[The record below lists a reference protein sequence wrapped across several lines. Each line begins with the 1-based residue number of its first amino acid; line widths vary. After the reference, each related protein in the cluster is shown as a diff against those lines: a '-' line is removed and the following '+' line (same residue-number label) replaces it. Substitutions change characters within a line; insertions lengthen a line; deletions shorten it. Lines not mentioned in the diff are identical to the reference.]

1 MEFLALD
8 TETNGRGGDLCELT
22 EVGCVLVGGGEL
34 HEEWSSLVGVGRPLS
49 RGIQRFT
56 GITQAMVDDAPPPGE
71 VLPVIAERL
80 RRRVL
85 VAHNASFD
93 RRVLRQAFERA
104 NIEWPDPPVLCTMA
118 MGRRFAPLARQR
130 GLRLLAES
138 LGIEVAEAHRALPDA
153 LTCARIFCALFP
165 KLCANAASLA
175 DALRL
180 LGPRRRPSSRGHP
193 KIPRERRPDL
203 SQLPD
208 DPGVYVFR
216 NEAGQPLYVGKSV
229 AVKSRARAHFCQPGE
244 WTGNAEVVDYIPTNS
259 ELGALILE
267 NRLIKQWKPAG
278 NRALKRT
285 DRFAYLVCRL
295 DIPFPVLEVAP
306 EPAAGRAVNIGP
318 VRGRSACQE
327 LADQLTSL
335 FQLRHCGR
343 KLVIRDHPSLYGQM
357 DRCVSPCLGDLDP
370 NAYRRRL
377 DEALGLFDGADG
389 PERLLA
395 RFDQEIER
403 AAAEQRY
410 ERAAVMRDRRER
422 IAELLSR
429 LGGLVRAVHSGSRAV
444 LAKHPVKPAW
454 DLFWVVGGRVADWGA
469 LDEQCPQ
476 LAAVSERLASAPPNP
491 LVVAPDEVHE
501 VRIVSSWLAGDE
513 AWECELEP
521 GTDVAAWVEQ
531 VAGVK
536 PAEAGE
542 RPFHRAIGRQNGRSA
557 DDEAVDADR
566 QFVARL

>member
-8 TETNGRGGDLCELT
+8 TETNGRMGDLCEMT

-34 HEEWSSLVGVGRPLS
+34 HEEWSSLVRVERPLS

-56 GITQAMVDDAPPPGE
+56 GISQAMVDHAPPPEE
-71 VLPVIAERL
+71 VLPVIGEKL

-85 VAHNASFD
+85 IAHNASFD
-93 RRVLRQAFERA
+93 RRVLKQAFERA
-104 NIEWPDPPVLCTMA
+104 GVEWPDPPVLCTVA

-130 GLRLLAES
+130 RLALLAES
-138 LGIEVAEAHRALPDA
+138 LGIEVDETHRALPDA

-165 KLCANAASLA
+165 KLCANAASLG

-180 LGPRRRPSSRGHP
+180 LGPRRRRERNGVRPP
-193 KIPRERRPDL
+193 IPRERRPDL
-203 SQLPD
+203 SKLPD

-244 WTGNAEVVDYIPTNS
+244 WTGQAEVVDYIPTNS
-259 ELGALILE
+259 ELGALVLE
-267 NRLIKQWKPAG
+267 NRLIKEWKPTG

-285 DRFAYLVCRL
+285 DRWAYLTCKL
-295 DIPFPVLEVAP
+295 DIPYPVLEVAG

-318 VRGRSACQE
+318 VKGRKACQD
-327 LADQLTSL
+327 LADQVTSL

-357 DRCVSPCLGDLDP
+357 GRCVSPCLGDLDP

-377 DEALGLFDGADG
+377 DEALGLFNGPDG

-395 RFDQEIER
+395 RLDEEMER
-403 AAAEQRY
+403 ASADQHY

-422 IAELLSR
+422 IGELLAR

-444 LAKHPVKPAW
+444 LAKHPVKPEW
-454 DLFWVVGGRVADWGA
+454 DLFWVSGGRVVDWGPLQDHLPE
-469 LDEQCPQ
+469 LDAE
-476 LAAVSERLASAPPNP
+476 VERLAVARNAP
-491 LVVAPDEVHE
+491 VVAPDEVHE

-513 AWECELEP
+513 AWECEIEP
-521 GTDVAAWVEQ
+521 GADVAGWVEDV
-531 VAGVK
+531 VA
-536 PAEAGE
+536 A
-542 RPFHRAIGRQNGRSA
+542 
-557 DDEAVDADR
+557 
-566 QFVARL
+566 

>member
-1 MEFLALD
+1 
-8 TETNGRGGDLCELT
+8 
-22 EVGCVLVGGGEL
+22 
-34 HEEWSSLVGVGRPLS
+34 
-49 RGIQRFT
+49 
-56 GITQAMVDDAPPPGE
+56 
-71 VLPVIAERL
+71 VLPAIAERL
-80 RRRVL
+80 QRRVL

-93 RRVLRQAFERA
+93 RRVLKQAFERA
-104 NIEWPDPPVLCTMA
+104 GIDWPDPPVLCTLA

-130 GLRLLAES
+130 GLSLLAES
-138 LGIEVAEAHRALPDA
+138 LGIEVDETHRALPDA
-153 LTCARIFCALFP
+153 VTCARVFCALFP

-180 LGPRRRPSSRGHP
+180 LGPRRRRERNGPRP
-193 KIPRERRPDL
+193 PIPRERRPDL
-203 SQLPD
+203 SRLPD

-244 WTGNAEVVDYIPTNS
+244 WTGQAEVVDYIPTNS

-267 NRLIKQWKPAG
+267 NRLIKQWRPTG

-285 DRFAYLVCRL
+285 DRWAYLVCKL
-295 DIPFPVLEVAP
+295 DIPFPVLEVAG
-306 EPAAGRAVNIGP
+306 EPVAGRAVNIGP
-318 VRGRSACQE
+318 VRGRAACQE

-395 RFDQEIER
+395 RFDQEMER

-444 LAKHPVKPAW
+444 LAKHPVKPKW
-454 DLFWVVGGRVADWGA
+454 DLFWVAGGRVVEWGA
-469 LDEQCPQ
+469 LQDQRPR
-476 LAAVSERLASAPPNP
+476 LAAVGERLASAPPDP
-491 LVVAPDEVHE
+491 PVVAPDQVHE

-513 AWECELEP
+513 AWECEIDAD
-521 GTDVAAWVEQ
+521 TDLGGWIDQ
-531 VAGVK
+531 VAGPTDGIQAQGSGVI
-536 PAEAGE
+536 PVGS
-542 RPFHRAIGRQNGRSA
+542 R
-557 DDEAVDADR
+557 
-566 QFVARL
+566 

>member
-1 MEFLALD
+1 VRTLAEMEFLALD
-8 TETNGRGGDLCELT
+8 TETNGRAGDLCELT

-34 HEEWSSLVGVGRPLS
+34 HEQWSSLVRVERPLA

-56 GITQAMVDDAPPPGE
+56 GISQAMVDDAPPPAD
-71 VLPVIAERL
+71 VLPFIAEQL

-93 RRVLRQAFERA
+93 RRVLKQAFERA
-104 NIEWPDPPVLCTMA
+104 DIAWPDPPVLCTVA

-130 GLRLLAES
+130 KLALLAES
-138 LGIEVAEAHRALPDA
+138 LGIEVDETHRALPDA

-165 KLCANAASLA
+165 RLCANAGSLG

-180 LGPRRRPSSRGHP
+180 LGPRRRPKALGARP
-193 KIPRERRPDL
+193 KIPREQRPDL
-203 SQLPD
+203 SKLPE

-244 WTGNAEVVDYIPTNS
+244 WTGQAEVVDYIPTNS

-267 NRLIKQWKPAG
+267 NRLIKRWRPTG

-285 DRFAYLVCRL
+285 DRWVYLVCRL
-295 DIPFPVLEVAP
+295 DIPFPVLEVAA

-318 VRGRSACQE
+318 VRGRAACQD
-327 LADQLTSL
+327 LADQLSSL
-335 FQLRHCGR
+335 FGLRHCGR
-343 KLVIRDHPSLYGQM
+343 KLTLREHPSLYGQM
-357 DRCVSPCLGDLDP
+357 GRCVSPCLGDLDP

-395 RFDQEIER
+395 RFDEEMER
-403 AAAEQRY
+403 ASAERHY

-444 LAKHPVKPAW
+444 LAKHPVKPEW
-454 DLFWVVGGRVADWGA
+454 DLFWVAGGRVAEWGA
-469 LDEQCPQ
+469 LKDQ
-476 LAAVSERLASAPPNP
+476 LPALRSEAERLSASAKRP
-491 LVVAPDEVHE
+491 VVAPDEVHE

-513 AWECELEP
+513 AWECEIEP
-521 GTDVAAWVEQ
+521 GTDVAGWVEQ
-531 VAGVK
+531 V
-536 PAEAGE
+536 
-542 RPFHRAIGRQNGRSA
+542 
-557 DDEAVDADR
+557 
-566 QFVARL
+566 VAA

>member
-1 MEFLALD
+1 MADHRAPVRTLAQMEFLALD
-8 TETNGRGGDLCELT
+8 TETNGRMGDLCEMT

-34 HEEWSSLVGVGRPLS
+34 HERWSSLVRVERPLS

-56 GITQAMVDDAPPPGE
+56 GISQAMVDDAPPPEE

-93 RRVLRQAFERA
+93 RRVLKQAFERA
-104 NIEWPDPPVLCTMA
+104 GIDWPDPPVLCTVA

-130 GLRLLAES
+130 KLALLAES
-138 LGIEVAEAHRALPDA
+138 LGIEVDETHRALPDA

-180 LGPRRRPSSRGHP
+180 LGPRRRSVQKRAPSP
-193 KIPRERRPDL
+193 ILREQRPDL
-203 SQLPD
+203 SKLPN

-244 WTGNAEVVDYIPTNS
+244 WTGNADVVDYIPTNS
-259 ELGALILE
+259 ELGALVLE
-267 NRLIKQWKPAG
+267 NRLIKRWKPPG

-285 DRFAYLVCRL
+285 DRWAYLVCRL
-295 DIPFPVLEVAP
+295 DIPYPVLEVAS

-318 VRGRSACQE
+318 VRGRAACQD

-343 KLVIRDHPSLYGQM
+343 KLTIREHPSLYGQM
-357 DRCVSPCLGDLDP
+357 GRCVSPCLGDLDP

-377 DEALGLFDGADG
+377 DEALGLFDGPDG

-395 RFDQEIER
+395 RFDEEMER
-403 AAAEQRY
+403 ASAEQKY
-410 ERAAVMRDRRER
+410 ERAAVLRDRRER
-422 IAELLSR
+422 IGELLSR
-429 LGGLVRAVHSGSRAV
+429 LGGLVRAVHSGARAV
-444 LAKHPVKPAW
+444 LAKHPVKPEW
-454 DLFWVVGGRVADWGA
+454 DLFWVAGGRVAEWGPLEDQLPA
-469 LDEQCPQ
+469 LE
-476 LAAVSERLASAPPNP
+476 AEAERLATSPASSP
-491 LVVAPDEVHE
+491 VVAPDEIHE
-501 VRIVSSWLAGDE
+501 LRIVSSWLAGDE

-521 GTDVAAWVEQ
+521 GADIAGWVAQ
-531 VAGVK
+531 VTGA
-536 PAEAGE
+536 
-542 RPFHRAIGRQNGRSA
+542 RANTLA
-557 DDEAVDADR
+557 A
-566 QFVARL
+566 

>member
-1 MEFLALD
+1 MEFLAVD
-8 TETNGRGGDLCELT
+8 TETNGRAGDLCELT
-22 EVGCVLVGGGEL
+22 EVGCVLVGGGEV
-34 HEEWSSLVGVGRPLS
+34 HEQWSSLVRVERPLS

-56 GITQAMVDDAPPPGE
+56 GITQAMVDDAPPPAD
-71 VLPVIAERL
+71 VLPAIAERL

-93 RRVLRQAFERA
+93 RRVLKQAFEA
-104 NIEWPDPPVLCTMA
+104 AEIPWPDPPVLCTVA

-130 GLRLLAES
+130 KLALLAES
-138 LGIEVAEAHRALPDA
+138 LGIEVAETHRALPDA

-180 LGPRRRPSSRGHP
+180 LGPRRRPAKNPAS
-193 KIPRERRPDL
+193 KIPREQRPDL
-203 SQLPD
+203 SKLPD

-216 NEAGQPLYVGKSV
+216 NQAGQPLYVGKSV

-244 WTGNAEVVDYIPTNS
+244 WTGQAEVVDYIPTNS
-259 ELGALILE
+259 ELGALVLE
-267 NRLIKQWKPAG
+267 NRLIKRWRPAG

-285 DRFAYLVCRL
+285 DRWAYLVCKL
-295 DIPFPVLEVAP
+295 DIPYPVLEVAS
-306 EPAAGRAVNIGP
+306 EPASGRAVNIGP
-318 VRGRSACQE
+318 VRGRAACQG
-327 LADQLTSL
+327 LADQITSL

-357 DRCVSPCLGDLDP
+357 GRCVSPCLGDLDP

-389 PERLLA
+389 PQRLLA
-395 RFDQEIER
+395 RLDEEMER
-403 AAAEQRY
+403 ASAEQHY
-410 ERAAVMRDRRER
+410 ERAAVLRDRRER

-444 LAKHPVKPAW
+444 LAKHPVKPEW
-454 DLFWVVGGRVADWGA
+454 DLFWVAGGRVVEWGPLREQLPA
-469 LDEQCPQ
+469 LGDE
-476 LAAVSERLASAPPNP
+476 AARLATAKTAP
-491 LVVAPDEVHE
+491 VVAPDEVHE

-513 AWECELEP
+513 AWECDIQP
-521 GTDVAAWVEQ
+521 GTDITGWIQQVTAA
-531 VAGVK
+531 
-536 PAEAGE
+536 
-542 RPFHRAIGRQNGRSA
+542 
-557 DDEAVDADR
+557 
-566 QFVARL
+566 

>member
-8 TETNGRGGDLCELT
+8 TETNGRAGDLCELT

-34 HEEWSSLVGVGRPLS
+34 HERWSSLVRVERPLS

-56 GITQAMVDDAPPPGE
+56 GITQAMVDDAPPPE
-71 VLPVIAERL
+71 QILPVIAERL
-80 RRRVL
+80 KRRVL

-93 RRVLRQAFERA
+93 RRVLKQAFERTG
-104 NIEWPDPPVLCTMA
+104 IDWPDPPVLCTVA

-130 GLRLLAES
+130 KLALLAES
-138 LGIEVAEAHRALPDA
+138 LGIEVDETHRALPDA

-165 KLCANAASLA
+165 KLCANAPSLA

-180 LGPRRRPSSRGHP
+180 LGPRRSRHVQKRAPSP
-193 KIPRERRPDL
+193 ILREQRPDL
-203 SQLPD
+203 SKLPD

-244 WTGNAEVVDYIPTNS
+244 WTGQAEVVDYIPTNS
-259 ELGALILE
+259 ELGALVLE
-267 NRLIKQWKPAG
+267 NRLIKRWRPPG

-285 DRFAYLVCRL
+285 DRWAYLVCRL
-295 DIPFPVLEVAP
+295 DIPYPVLEVAA

-318 VRGRSACQE
+318 VRGRAACQE

-357 DRCVSPCLGDLDP
+357 GRCVSPCLGDLDP

-377 DEALGLFDGADG
+377 DEAFGLFDGPDG

-395 RFDQEIER
+395 RFDAEMER
-403 AAAEQRY
+403 ASTERHY
-410 ERAAVMRDRRER
+410 ERAAVLRDRRER
-422 IAELLSR
+422 IAELLAR

-444 LAKHPVKPAW
+444 LAKHPVKPEW
-454 DLFWVVGGRVADWGA
+454 DLFWVAGGRVAAWGP
-469 LDEQCPQ
+469 LRDQ
-476 LAAVSERLASAPPNP
+476 LAALEAEAERLAACPANPP
-491 LVVAPDEVHE
+491 VVAPDEVHE
-501 VRIVSSWLAGDE
+501 VRIISSWLAGDE
-513 AWECELEP
+513 AWECEIEP
-521 GTDVAAWVEQ
+521 GADVARWIEQ
-531 VAGVK
+531 VTG
-536 PAEAGE
+536 
-542 RPFHRAIGRQNGRSA
+542 
-557 DDEAVDADR
+557 
-566 QFVARL
+566 ARLDAVAA

>member
-8 TETNGRGGDLCELT
+8 TETNGRAGDLCELT

-34 HEEWSSLVGVGRPLS
+34 HDRWSSLVRVERPLS

-56 GITQAMVDDAPPPGE
+56 GITQAMVDDAPPVEE

-93 RRVLRQAFERA
+93 RRVLKQAFERA
-104 NIEWPDPPVLCTMA
+104 GIAWPDPPVLCTVA

-130 GLRLLAES
+130 KLALLAES
-138 LGIEVAEAHRALPDA
+138 LGIEVDETHRALPDA

-180 LGPRRRPSSRGHP
+180 LGPRRRPSAKPLP

-203 SQLPD
+203 SEVPD

-244 WTGNAEVVDYIPTNS
+244 WTGNAEVVDYIPTHS
-259 ELGALILE
+259 ELGALVLE
-267 NRLIKQWKPAG
+267 NRLIKRWKPPG

-285 DRFAYLVCRL
+285 DRWAYLVCRL
-295 DIPFPVLEVAP
+295 DIPYPVLEVAS

-318 VRGRSACQE
+318 VRGRHACQD

-343 KLVIRDHPSLYGQM
+343 KLAIREHPSLYGQM
-357 DRCVSPCLGDLDP
+357 GRCVSPCLGDLDP
-370 NAYRRRL
+370 NAYRGRL
-377 DEALGLFDGADG
+377 DEALGLFDGQDG

-395 RFDQEIER
+395 RFDADMER
-403 AAAEQRY
+403 ASTEQHY
-410 ERAAVMRDRRER
+410 ERAAVLRDRRDR
-422 IAELLSR
+422 IAELLQR
-429 LGGLVRAVHSGSRAV
+429 LGGLVRAVHSGARAV
-444 LAKHPVKPAW
+444 LARHPVKGEW
-454 DLFWVVGGRVADWGA
+454 DLFWVAGGRVAEWGA
-469 LDEQCPQ
+469 LEDQ
-476 LAAVSERLASAPPNP
+476 LPHLPATAERLATAAASPPI
-491 LVVAPDEVHE
+491 VAPDEVHE

-521 GTDVAAWVEQ
+521 DADVSGWIEQVTGARMDAVAA
-531 VAGVK
+531 
-536 PAEAGE
+536 
-542 RPFHRAIGRQNGRSA
+542 
-557 DDEAVDADR
+557 
-566 QFVARL
+566 